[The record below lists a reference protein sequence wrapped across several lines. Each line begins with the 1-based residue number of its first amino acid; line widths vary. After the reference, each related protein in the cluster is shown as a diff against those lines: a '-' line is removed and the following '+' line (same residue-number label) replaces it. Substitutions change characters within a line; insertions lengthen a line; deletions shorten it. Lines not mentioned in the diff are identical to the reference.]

1 MLSSFKRFV
10 HGLWGVDDAPAATH
24 ARKAA
29 FRLMLGQVHVGV
41 LTFSD
46 GQWRFEY
53 SDDFRRDAGLRPLV
67 SFPDKSAVYESD
79 ELWPFFAMR
88 VPSLKQP
95 AIQEQIARERI
106 DRADRVA
113 LLRRFGGRTIANP
126 YRLVDATV
134 GTMLCGAH

>member
-24 ARKAA
+24 AQEAA

-46 GQWRFEY
+46 GLWRFEY
-53 SDDFRRDAGLRPLV
+53 SAEFREHSELRPLV
-67 SFPDKSAVYESD
+67 SFPDKDVVYTCD

-95 AIQEQIARERI
+95 AIQEQIAREHI

-134 GTMLCGAH
+134 GSMLCGAH